1 MGILHGVMGILHGAM
16 GILLVFSSLRNRASH
31 FFEIDT
37 HAQICFT
44 LSIRRYPV
52 KTLLALSI
60 LFSTIAW
67 LPVHAELTETDL
79 EKIRQIFREEFREE
93 LREEL
98 EKPIIDP
105 IDASFGEIDARF
117 DSINR
122 NLDRIQILLWI
133 ATVLVVVAGIVNW
146 TYVFKSWRSQ

>member
-1 MGILHGVMGILHGAM
+1 MGILHGVMGILHGVM
-16 GILLVFSSLRNRASH
+16 EILLVFSSLRNLASH

-79 EKIRQIFREEFREE
+79 EKIRQIFREE

-98 EKPIIDP
+98 EKPIIGHIEATFD
-105 IDASFGEIDARF
+105 EIDTHF

-122 NLDRIQILLWI
+122 SLDRIQIMLWI
-133 ATVLVVVAGIVNW
+133 ATVLVVGAGIFNW
-146 TYVFKSWRSQ
+146 TYVLKSWRSR